1 MERQEKE
8 QTNHDQLDQ
17 IVKVDVIIF
26 FGMFKYAS
34 SFLRS
39 KCCFIELVFVL
50 DDVED
55 VAEHFTCI
63 LIVFSVGF

>member
-39 KCCFIELVFVL
+39 RVINVAFLQAKSLKVL
-50 DDVED
+50 
-55 VAEHFTCI
+55 
-63 LIVFSVGF
+63 LY